1 MIENSLINSSSIWG
15 ILVRLGVDL
24 VFLTIF
30 IGFVYYRYSKKERF
44 LFTFFLIGI
53 IVFLVASIM
62 KKTDIGFGLA
72 FGLFAIFGILRLRT
86 RNFSVK
92 DMAYLFAAIGLS
104 LFNALG
110 LLIFPFYAVVILNT
124 VIIVATFLL
133 ELFIGAKIYKKQSVI
148 YEDLSLLQPENHE
161 NLLQDLSAKTGR
173 NILKTRILEI
183 NFKRKIAKLDI
194 FYSDNG
200 GKVKKEPPKPPETV
214 ETIQQ

>member
-1 MIENSLINSSSIWG
+1 MIENSILSSLSIWG
-15 ILVRLGVDL
+15 ILVRLGIDL
-24 VFLTIF
+24 VFLTIY
-30 IGFVYYRYSKKERF
+30 IGFIYYRYSKKERF

-92 DMAYLFAAIGLS
+92 DMAYLFATIGLS

-110 LLIFPFYAVVILNT
+110 LIIFPFYAVVILNT
-124 VIIVATFLL
+124 VIIIASFLL
-133 ELFIGAKIYKKQSVI
+133 ELFIGVKIYKKQSVI
-148 YEDLSLLQPENHE
+148 YENLSLLQPENRE
-161 NLLQDLSAKTGR
+161 SLLQDLSVKTGR
-173 NILKTRILEI
+173 NILKTRIREI
-183 NFKRKIAKLDI
+183 NFKRGIARLEI

-200 GKVKKEPPKPPETV
+200 GKVKKEPSKPPEPV
-214 ETIQQ
+214 ETVQQ